1 MSSRSHDVLIFLTG
15 QEEIEH
21 TANRIRT
28 IAKSPEFQSAGTP
41 PLQVYTLYSQQTQQR
56 QVDAFRPSAAGS
68 RKVVLCTNV
77 AETSLT
83 IAGIRYVIDSGRVK
97 RSSYSP
103 LTGMD
108 TLRVERIA
116 QDQAWQRTGRAGR
129 DSAGHCY
136 RTYTMAEYGAAA
148 ASTPPEILRASIVT
162 TVLQLAAIGIDCET
176 FDFLDRPDAAAVA
189 DAKRQLHA
197 LGALL
202 APAGDVRLT
211 ELGRQMARFPLDP
224 RFSRMLLAAPE
235 HGCLDAMLSI
245 VAVLAGESVFVEPVA
260 ETETRAHAHTAHAK
274 FAAKWGDH
282 QTLLAVYRA
291 FERNAGAKMWCSQ
304 NWLSWR
310 NLNYAREVRGQLLAI
325 CEQLGVR
332 APERAAAEEREK
344 QRAARQELNDDETM
358 CDDERSAATDAQE
371 EEDEEDEEAVRRCLL
386 AGLFGS
392 VAQLTGDGHTYR
404 TRSRQK
410 VKIHPSSRLGRG
422 ASAKPACVLYTELIV
437 TGQCYMRHVTAIEA
451 DWLPETLR

>member
-1 MSSRSHDVLIFLTG
+1 M
-15 QEEIEH
+15 
-21 TANRIRT
+21 
-28 IAKSPEFQSAGTP
+28 
-41 PLQVYTLYSQQTQQR
+41 
-56 QVDAFRPSAAGS
+56 GS

-129 DSAGHCY
+129 ESAGHCY
-136 RTYTMAEYGAAA
+136 RTYTMAEYRAAA
-148 ASTPPEILRASIVT
+148 PSTQPEILRASIVA

-189 DAKRQLHA
+189 EAKRQLHA
-197 LGALL
+197 LGALQ
-202 APAGDVRLT
+202 APAGDVQLT
-211 ELGRQMARFPLDP
+211 ELGSQMARFPLDP

-235 HGCLDAMLSI
+235 HGCVDAMLSI
-245 VAVLAGESVFVEPVA
+245 VAVLSGESVFVEPVA
-260 ETETRAHAHTAHAK
+260 ETELRAQAHAAHAK
-274 FAAKWGDH
+274 FTAKHGDH

-291 FERNAGAKMWCSQ
+291 FEQNAASKMWCSN

-310 NLNYAREVRGQLLAI
+310 NLNYARDVRGQLRAI
-325 CEQLGVR
+325 CEQLGVQVPDR
-332 APERAAAEEREK
+332 AEEAKKKAAVRE
-344 QRAARQELNDDETM
+344 LSDETM
-358 CDDERSAATDAQE
+358 CDDERSAATDVRAE
-371 EEDEEDEEAVRRCLL
+371 DDGDDEDEDAVRRCLL

-392 VAQLTGDGHTYR
+392 VAELTGDGHTYK
-404 TRSRQK
+404 TRPPGRQK

-422 ASAKPACVLYTELIV
+422 AAAKPACVLYTELIV
-437 TGQCYMRHVTAIEA
+437 TGQCYMRHVTAVET
-451 DWLPETLR
+451 DWLPESMR